1 MRPTSAWRSIPSPAR
16 RRRIWFLALLIIFWA
31 DSAGAVRITDDTG
44 QDVSLD
50 RPAARVI
57 ALYGGLGEILHALGR
72 GDALVART
80 GADLW
85 PPSVAKLPVIGTHMR
100 PNIESV
106 LAHRPDLVLQLAG
119 RRESSLPV
127 EALRRRGVRVAVF
140 HASNFAELFS
150 VMRRVGVLVGAEAEA
165 GELVQAT
172 EARLAA
178 VEARLSGVATRPRVF
193 YEVRSPSMLAAGRS
207 GMVAEVIRRAGGIN
221 CIEEKGRFARLGEE
235 EIVRLNPDVYLIQ
248 RGPMNQAP
256 LPLSQRPRLKGLAAA
271 KNGRSWFVDERRYS
285 RPGPQSI
292 EAVEELAGLLYPER
306 FPAPHKKTAKDKK

>member
-1 MRPTSAWRSIPSPAR
+1 M
-16 RRRIWFLALLIIFWA
+16 
-31 DSAGAVRITDDTG
+31 AGAAGAATVTDDTG
-44 QDVSLD
+44 QEITLD

-57 ALYGGLGEILHALGR
+57 ALYGGLGEIVHALGR
-72 GDALVART
+72 GGVLVART
-80 GADLW
+80 NADLW
-85 PPSVAKLPVIGTHMR
+85 PPAVVKLPVIGTHMR
-100 PNIESV
+100 PNVESV
-106 LAHRPDLVLQLAG
+106 LAQRPDLVLQLAG
-119 RRESSLPV
+119 RREAHLPV

-140 HASNFAELFS
+140 HASSFAELFS

-165 GELVQAT
+165 GELVRAT
-172 EARLAA
+172 EARLAE
-178 VEARLSGVATRPRVF
+178 VKARLATVANRPRVF

-207 GMVAEVIRRAGGIN
+207 GMVAEVIRRAGGVG

-292 EAVEELAGLLYPER
+292 EAVEELAALLHPEI